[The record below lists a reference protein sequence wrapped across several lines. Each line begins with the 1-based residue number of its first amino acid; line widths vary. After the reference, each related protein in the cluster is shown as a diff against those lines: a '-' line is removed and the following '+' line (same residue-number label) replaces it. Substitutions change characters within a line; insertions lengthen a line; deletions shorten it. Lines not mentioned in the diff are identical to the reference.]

1 MKPTLEQIYNFGTER
16 VDREHYT
23 YINDKEYLSF
33 RPAKR
38 YKLGVIY
45 QVCIM
50 YGYSTMAISNYC
62 KISKNQV
69 GRTISYLQNNNS
81 NFDDDVNEMKNSL
94 DYIYKYSIFAQ
105 KKDNL
110 MNIYKEEKSKLSF
123 EDWLITRL

>member
-1 MKPTLEQIYNFGTER
+1 MKPTLEQIYNFGVER

-50 YGYSTMAISNYC
+50 YGYTIVSIANYLNISRGAITRMITY
-62 KISKNQV
+62 SKN
-69 GRTISYLQNNNS
+69 NS
-81 NFDDDVNEMKNSL
+81 FNFEEDVNELKNSL

-105 KKDNL
+105 KKDSL
-110 MNIYKEEKSKLSF
+110 ITMYKEEKSKLSF

>member
-1 MKPTLEQIYNFGTER
+1 MKPTLEQIYNFGTEK

-23 YINDKEYLSF
+23 YINDKQYLNF

-50 YGYSTMAISNYC
+50 YGYSTMAISKYC
-62 KISKNQV
+62 EISKNQI
-69 GRTISYLQNNNS
+69 GRTISYLQNNNR
-81 NFDDDVNEMKNSL
+81 NFKEDVNEMKNSL

>member
-1 MKPTLEQIYNFGTER
+1 MKPTLEQIYDFGTEK

-50 YGYSTMAISNYC
+50 YGYSTMAISKHC
-62 KISKNQV
+62 EISKNQI
-69 GRTISYLQNNNS
+69 GRTISYLQNNNG
-81 NFDDDVNEMKNSL
+81 NFEEDVSEMKNSL

-110 MNIYKEEKSKLSF
+110 INIYEEEKSKLNF
-123 EDWLITRL
+123 EDWLITKL